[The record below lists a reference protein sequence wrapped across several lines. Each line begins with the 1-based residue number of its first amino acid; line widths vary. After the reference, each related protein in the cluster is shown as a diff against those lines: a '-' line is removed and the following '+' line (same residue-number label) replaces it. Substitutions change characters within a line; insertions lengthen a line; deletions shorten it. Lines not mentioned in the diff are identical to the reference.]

1 MYHKA
6 ETHASMYEGPRVC
19 VCVSEFVVL
28 LSVRMFNMKISR
40 RSGRVRKRPL
50 FIYRRTARSS
60 TAFDRFENTTGHLHM
75 SSRTLCSPGHVSP
88 LATVTHTNPV
98 ATNM

>member
-6 ETHASMYEGPRVC
+6 ETHASMYEGTHVC

-40 RSGRVRKRPL
+40 RSGRIRKRPL
-50 FIYRRTARSS
+50 FI
-60 TAFDRFENTTGHLHM
+60 
-75 SSRTLCSPGHVSP
+75 
-88 LATVTHTNPV
+88 
-98 ATNM
+98 